1 MTPEKI
7 LEFQFF
13 LLLGYA
19 ATATTLVGFIGLVFS
34 TEGRNNQSL
43 DNHESST
50 VFHFMFAGL
59 SAVFMSLLAIV
70 ALISMSNNHELA
82 WRLMNGL
89 GAIIHLTGTIRIGI
103 ETSQMHELKKRGW
116 ILTAV
121 GGTFGIFSAAAASGF
136 LSTFSPTIFLMGTM
150 WAIAV
155 TAISFIS
162 LVVSPKKRKH

>member
-50 VFHFMFAGL
+50 VFHFMFGGL
-59 SAVFMSLLAIV
+59 SALFISLLAIV

-89 GAIIHLTGTIRIGI
+89 GAIIHIIGTIRIGI
-103 ETSQMHELKKRGW
+103 ETTQMSELKKRGW
-116 ILTAV
+116 ILTIV
-121 GGTFGIFSAAAASGF
+121 GGTFGVFGAAAAAGY
-136 LSTFSPTIFLMGTM
+136 LSTFSPTIFLLGTM

-162 LVVSPKKRKH
+162 LVVTPKKRNN

>member
-19 ATATTLVGFIGLVFS
+19 ATATTLVGFIGLIFS
-34 TEGRNNQSL
+34 SEGRNKQPLN
-43 DNHESST
+43 NHESST
-50 VFHFMFAGL
+50 VFHFMFGGL
-59 SAVFMSLLAIV
+59 SALFISLLAIV

-89 GAIIHLTGTIRIGI
+89 SAIIHITGTIRLAI
-103 ETSQMHELKKRGW
+103 ETRQLQELKKRGW
-116 ILTAV
+116 IMTAV
-121 GGTFGIFSAAAASGF
+121 GGSMGIFNVAAAAGY
-136 LSTFSPTIFLMGTM
+136 LSTFSPTIFLLATM
-150 WAIAV
+150 WALAV

-162 LVVSPKKRKH
+162 LVITQKNRTK